1 MIRTFKKLFN
11 KNTHNPIPPTDLIVG
26 NNNIIEKQS
35 DYLFHLNITINGNN
49 NKVLI
54 KKDCN
59 ISNIVI
65 NIQGDNHYLEIGS
78 ECRISGGMFW
88 LEHTN
93 CKIIIG
99 AKTTIEWAHIAAT
112 EDDKSIVIGE
122 DCMFSDNISIR
133 TSDSH
138 SIIDMESN
146 KRINQAK
153 SVSIGD
159 HVWIGAHVKV
169 LKGVHIGN
177 HSVISMGAI
186 VTKNIPNNSIAGG
199 IPARVIKKNTDWMRE
214 LL

>member
-1 MIRTFKKLFN
+1 MIRTFKNLFN
-11 KNTHNPIPPTDLIVG
+11 KKKYNPIQPSDLIIG

-49 NKVLI
+49 NKILI
-54 KKDCN
+54 KNDCN
-59 ISNIVI
+59 ISNIII

-78 ECRISGGMFW
+78 GCRISGGMFW

-112 EDDKSIVIGE
+112 EDDSSIVIGE

-138 SIIDMESN
+138 SIIDLESN

-153 SVSIGD
+153 SINIGN
-159 HVWIGAHVKV
+159 HVWLGAHVKI
-169 LKGVHIGN
+169 LKGANIGN
-177 HSVISMGAI
+177 NSVISMGAI
-186 VTKNIPNNSIAGG
+186 VTKRISNNSIAAG
-199 IPARVIKKNTDWMRE
+199 IPAKVIKLNTDWIRD